1 MRLDSDR
8 DTVSEWFL
16 SAARTVMRWGSSKS
30 KPAGKTSALGCFNP
44 FLIFQIVMVLLL
56 VALMPLYLLPMMLVR
71 LVTVGRTS
79 IRYSSALDVTS
90 GPPARW
96 SYGALEP
103 VADAASV
110 QAGTAAIAA
119 HDPQFD
125 PGRIMTWAAAAS
137 GLIGESAST
146 GDAIPARTF
155 MANGLFRSYQALLE
169 LRAQAGVACPA
180 SWRATS
186 AALVEA
192 VATPLFDEVRVRLQC
207 EGWCYEMHE
216 PSGIVVRG
224 SKEPGTWTEDLT
236 FGRSADAISPA
247 AGGLPAR
254 RCPSCGAPLS
264 LDRDGACT
272 YCHGIVTAGRHD
284 WVLIGWRREPW

>member
-16 SAARTVMRWGSSKS
+16 SAARTVMRWSNPKS
-30 KPAGKTSALGCFNP
+30 KYAGKTSALGCFNP
-44 FLIFQIVMVLLL
+44 LLILQIILVLLL

-71 LVTVGRTS
+71 LVGVGRTS

-125 PGRIMTWAAAAS
+125 PGRIMTWAAGAS

-146 GDAIPARTF
+146 GDATPARTF

-169 LRAQAGVACPA
+169 LRAQAGVTCPA

-186 AALVEA
+186 AVLVEA
-192 VATPLFDEVRVRLQC
+192 AATPLFDEVRVRLQC

-224 SKEPGTWTEDLT
+224 SKVPGTWTEDLT